1 MEKASVIVPP
11 TLVPSFEAMCNAL
24 TWMDWWVGSLFGF
37 EEALPEEMRELF
49 HRVVVS
55 VGKTLNYVSRHS
67 LGNYT
72 NLLLLHRDKL
82 IKDFSPQVPA
92 EELSSM
98 RNAELPTVPLVFPP
112 DLTSS
117 ATGKKRAASQLSLIH
132 I

>member
-1 MEKASVIVPP
+1 MSPG
-11 TLVPSFEAMCNAL
+11 N
-24 TWMDWWVGSLFGF
+24 
-37 EEALPEEMRELF
+37 
-49 HRVVVS
+49 
-55 VGKTLNYVSRHS
+55 N

-92 EELSSM
+92 EKVSSM

-117 ATGKKRAASQLSLIH
+117 ATGKKRAASQDALVMHALTSKIPRVSGSRVSKGSIRGAGCLTPAGYARRG
-132 I
+132 

>member
-1 MEKASVIVPP
+1 MEKAAVIVPSS
-11 TLVPSFEAMCNAL
+11 LVPSLEASLGTTCNAL

-55 VGKTLNYVSRHS
+55 GGKTLNYVTRHN

-82 IKDFSPQVPA
+82 INP
-92 EELSSM
+92 
-98 RNAELPTVPLVFPP
+98 
-112 DLTSS
+112 
-117 ATGKKRAASQLSLIH
+117 
-132 I
+132 